1 MPSTHAHPS
10 LCSVCTLHLC
20 VNSGQLRPRT
30 QHLLPAFHLFFAECL
45 QASRLDTTHALRGL
59 HHLVQADACIIP
71 PEAVV
76 LCQEQH
82 AVALLQGNKDK
93 ISILPTDQLQSQR
106 HRMPTMPTYLALP
119 HGDTGAVPEA
129 LLSLQLLVIIVPAGT
144 QWRAQLVLVLRKT
157 LQTRCDLWIMTIQQ
171 FTGQA

>member
-1 MPSTHAHPS
+1 
-10 LCSVCTLHLC
+10 
-20 VNSGQLRPRT
+20 
-30 QHLLPAFHLFFAECL
+30 
-45 QASRLDTTHALRGL
+45 
-59 HHLVQADACIIP
+59 
-71 PEAVV
+71 
-76 LCQEQH
+76 
-82 AVALLQGNKDK
+82 
-93 ISILPTDQLQSQR
+93 
-106 HRMPTMPTYLALP
+106 MPTMPTYLALP